1 MALVAYSD
9 DSDIG
14 SDSEEVEQQVNGV
27 QNDTN
32 SKISPEK
39 NVSDRHTTKSPI
51 ANTSVN
57 SVQKSPS
64 ESGLPSGIDDIVDED
79 ENHYRDKPN
88 ILASIPEAVPID
100 SLQTAVS
107 EVEDE
112 LTDVPTAD
120 KWLNRIKESGESNP
134 AESSTKFSGGPPKK
148 KAKAK
153 VKFFV
158 PALSEFAEDEDEEE
172 PKEEPERKKIQPS
185 NKGSGLFSFL
195 PEPKHISVKET
206 KRQLIPHILT
216 KPPPALK
223 SPKPTQA
230 KAKMALDKKTE
241 VGNDSDE
248 EDTGPS
254 DFFSLSKPSLDAIT
268 AVPLPPT
275 VTTTPEVQTKSYAET
290 AKHNHENQIS
300 HVSIESMT
308 SEQQQE
314 ESQYS
319 FQSEA
324 QPSEG
329 PADIDQEAMI
339 RLMGK
344 RRGKGEEINFIDVS
358 ADDALLTRDEWMTKA
373 LSEEKPSHSFSK
385 KKEGLPS
392 QKQKQKHQITYLAH
406 QAKERELELKN
417 NWAQNR
423 MTKMQTQAKYG
434 F

>member
-27 QNDTN
+27 QNDKN
-32 SKISPEK
+32 AKISPEK
-39 NVSDRHTTKSPI
+39 NDSDGHTEISPI
-51 ANTSVN
+51 ASANVN
-57 SVQKSPS
+57 SEQKSPS
-64 ESGLPSGIDDIVDED
+64 DSGLPSGIDDIVDED
-79 ENHYRDKPN
+79 ENHYRDKTN

-100 SLQTAVS
+100 SLQTAVG

-120 KWLNRIKESGESNP
+120 RGKHHTILILFPGLV
-134 AESSTKFSGGPPKK
+134 FI
-148 KAKAK
+148 
-153 VKFFV
+153 VFLFFQ
-158 PALSEFAEDEDEEE
+158 FAEDEEEEE
-172 PKEEPERKKIQPS
+172 PKEEPERKKVQPS

-206 KRQLIPHILT
+206 KRPLIPYVLT
-216 KPPPALK
+216 KPPPARK

-230 KAKMALDKKTE
+230 KAKMAYDKK
-241 VGNDSDE
+241 
-248 EDTGPS
+248 DTGPS
-254 DFFSLSKPSLDAIT
+254 DFFSLSESSLDAVA
-268 AVPLPPT
+268 AVPLPPIA
-275 VTTTPEVQTKSYAET
+275 TTMPEVQTKSYGET
-290 AKHNHENQIS
+290 AKPNYENQIN
-300 HVSIESMT
+300 HVPVESMT
-308 SEQQQE
+308 SDQQRA

-319 FQSEA
+319 FQPEDQS
-324 QPSEG
+324 SEG

-373 LSEEKPSHSFSK
+373 LSEEKPTHSYSK